1 MNPNY
6 THITDIW
13 DAWNDLMK
21 EKKAKEMASKKNAYQ
36 EYTDETQQFMASVE
50 KYLKQK
56 YGKIEPQWNGQ
67 LTMLATNYDL
77 FILAKA
83 QVNKDGMMIPN
94 RFGTLEKHPLLKQI
108 TDTNH
113 QIIKMVQE
121 FGLSP
126 NAKGKIKQ
134 PKDGKDEEKD
144 LIAELLND

>member
-1 MNPNY
+1 M
-6 THITDIW
+6 
-13 DAWNDLMK
+13 A
-21 EKKAKEMASKKNAYQ
+21 KANKYS
-36 EYTDETQQFMASVE
+36 EYREETQQFMTSVE

-56 YGKIEPQWNGQ
+56 YGKIESQWVGQ
-67 LTMLATNYDL
+67 LNMLATNYDL
-77 FILAKA
+77 FILAKERVA
-83 QVNKDGMMIPN
+83 QDGLMIPN
-94 RFGTLEKHPLLKQI
+94 RFGTLEKHPMLKQI

-134 PKDGKDEEKD
+134 TKDSKDEDND

>member
-1 MNPNY
+1 
-6 THITDIW
+6 
-13 DAWNDLMK
+13 MK
-21 EKKAKEMASKKNAYQ
+21 TNKYQ
-36 EYTDETQQFMASVE
+36 EYTQETQQFMTSVE

-56 YGKIEPQWNGQ
+56 YGKIEAQWVGQ
-67 LTMLATNYDL
+67 LNMLATNYDL

-83 QVNKDGMMIPN
+83 QVKQDGMMIPN
-94 RFGTLEKHPLLKQI
+94 RFGTMEKHPMLKQI

-134 PKDGKDEEKD
+134 PKDRKDEEKD

>member
-1 MNPNY
+1 M
-6 THITDIW
+6 
-13 DAWNDLMK
+13 
-21 EKKAKEMASKKNAYQ
+21 AKASKYS
-36 EYTDETQQFMASVE
+36 EYREETQQFMTSVE

-56 YGKIEPQWNGQ
+56 YGKIESQWVGQ
-67 LTMLATNYDL
+67 LNMLATNYDL
-77 FILAKA
+77 FILAKERVA
-83 QVNKDGMMIPN
+83 QDGLMIPN
-94 RFGTLEKHPLLKQI
+94 RFGTLEKHPMLKQI

-134 PKDGKDEEKD
+134 PKDSKDEDND

>member
-1 MNPNY
+1 M
-6 THITDIW
+6 
-13 DAWNDLMK
+13 A
-21 EKKAKEMASKKNAYQ
+21 KANKYS
-36 EYTDETQQFMASVE
+36 EYREETQQFMTSVE

-56 YGKIEPQWNGQ
+56 YGKIESQWVGQ
-67 LTMLATNYDL
+67 LNMLATNYDL
-77 FILAKA
+77 FILAKERVA
-83 QVNKDGMMIPN
+83 QDGLMIPN
-94 RFGTLEKHPLLKQI
+94 RFGTLEKHPMLKQI

-134 PKDGKDEEKD
+134 TKDNKDEDND

>member
-1 MNPNY
+1 MMSRYRRDWIYN
-6 THITDIW
+6 
-13 DAWNDLMK
+13 AWVEIK
-21 EKKAKEMASKKNAYQ
+21 EEKQMMMATKTNKYS
-36 EYTDETQQFMASVE
+36 EYREETQQFMMAVE

-56 YGKIEPQWNGQ
+56 YGKIESQWVGQ
-67 LTMLATNYDL
+67 LNMLATNYDL
-77 FILAKA
+77 FILAKERVK
-83 QVNKDGMMIPN
+83 QDGLMITN
-94 RFGTLEKHPLLKQI
+94 RFGALEKHPMLKQI

-134 PKDGKDEEKD
+134 PKDNKDEETD

>member
-1 MNPNY
+1 M
-6 THITDIW
+6 
-13 DAWNDLMK
+13 A
-21 EKKAKEMASKKNAYQ
+21 KANKYS
-36 EYTDETQQFMASVE
+36 EYREETQQFMTSVE

-56 YGKIEPQWNGQ
+56 YGKIESQWVGQ
-67 LTMLATNYDL
+67 LNMLATNYDL
-77 FILAKA
+77 FILAKERVA
-83 QVNKDGMMIPN
+83 QDGLMIPN
-94 RFGTLEKHPLLKQI
+94 RFGTLEKHPMLKQI

-134 PKDGKDEEKD
+134 TKDNKNEDND

>member
-1 MNPNY
+1 M
-6 THITDIW
+6 
-13 DAWNDLMK
+13 
-21 EKKAKEMASKKNAYQ
+21 AKASKYSEYQ
-36 EYTDETQQFMASVE
+36 EETQQFMTSVE

-56 YGKIEPQWNGQ
+56 YGKIESQWVGQ
-67 LTMLATNYDL
+67 LNMLATNYDL
-77 FILAKA
+77 FILAKERVA
-83 QVNKDGMMIPN
+83 QDGLMIPN
-94 RFGTLEKHPLLKQI
+94 RFGTLEKHPMLKQI

-134 PKDGKDEEKD
+134 TKDNKDEDND

>member
-1 MNPNY
+1 M
-6 THITDIW
+6 
-13 DAWNDLMK
+13 A
-21 EKKAKEMASKKNAYQ
+21 KANKYR
-36 EYTDETQQFMASVE
+36 EYREETQQFMTSVE

-56 YGKIEPQWNGQ
+56 YGKIESQWVGQ
-67 LTMLATNYDL
+67 LNMLATNYDL
-77 FILAKA
+77 FILAKERVA
-83 QVNKDGMMIPN
+83 QDGLMIPN
-94 RFGTLEKHPLLKQI
+94 RFGTLEKHPMLKQI

-134 PKDGKDEEKD
+134 TKDNKDEDND

>member
-1 MNPNY
+1 M
-6 THITDIW
+6 
-13 DAWNDLMK
+13 A
-21 EKKAKEMASKKNAYQ
+21 KANKYS
-36 EYTDETQQFMASVE
+36 EYREETQQFMTSVE

-56 YGKIEPQWNGQ
+56 YGKIESQWVGQ
-67 LTMLATNYDL
+67 LNMLATNYDL
-77 FILAKA
+77 FILAKERVA
-83 QVNKDGMMIPN
+83 QDGLMISN
-94 RFGTLEKHPLLKQI
+94 RFGTLEKHPMLKQI

-134 PKDGKDEEKD
+134 TKDNKDEDND